1 MASPNRGQGTGSE
14 IVIDGDPD
22 GPTAAAAPA
31 RARAEGRAEGRAEK
45 PTLKTIAR
53 ATGLAVA
60 TVSRALGDA
69 PDLRADT
76 KARVARVAAELGYVP
91 NRAGLRLRTGR
102 R

>member
-1 MASPNRGQGTGSE
+1 
-14 IVIDGDPD
+14 
-22 GPTAAAAPA
+22 
-31 RARAEGRAEGRAEK
+31 
-45 PTLKTIAR
+45 
-53 ATGLAVA
+53 VA

-102 R
+102 TQVISLVMSAEHDMMNNTARLISSLAGRSRTPPSTST